1 MIKFMT
7 IMLANINIIRIL
19 DKIIALH
26 SIEQATRYKSKQLTV
41 SKRL

>member
-7 IMLANINIIRIL
+7 IMLANINIIRI
-19 DKIIALH
+19 IIALY